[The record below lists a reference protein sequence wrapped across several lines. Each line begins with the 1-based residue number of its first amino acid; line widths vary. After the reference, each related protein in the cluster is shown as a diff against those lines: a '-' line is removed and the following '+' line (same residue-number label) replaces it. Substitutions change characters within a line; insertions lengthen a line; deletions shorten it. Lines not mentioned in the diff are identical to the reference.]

1 LTEILGHTRSHPT
14 VPNFGE
20 QLGATPAEVVRP

>member
-1 LTEILGHTRSHPT
+1 VPDILGHTLSHPT

-20 QLGATPAEVVRP
+20 QLRSTAAEVVRP